1 MDFKTGVGVVVR
13 GTQYSD
19 FMAFP
24 QSPLV
29 IYVDVDETLVRNY
42 GTKRI
47 VMPTVIRHVR
57 QLFEAGAIL
66 YCWSSGGAAYA
77 QSSAEECGIAN
88 CFQAFLPK
96 PQVLID
102 DQQIGDWRSLLQIH
116 PASCEGSTVETYR
129 TVLFGDK

>member
-1 MDFKTGVGVVVR
+1 
-13 GTQYSD
+13 
-19 FMAFP
+19 MADS

-29 IYVDVDETLVRNY
+29 IYVDVDETLIRNY

-47 VMPTVIRHVR
+47 AMPAVIRHVR
-57 QLFEAGAIL
+57 QLFEAGAHL

-77 QSSAEECGIAN
+77 ESSAAECGIAD

-116 PASCEGSTVETYR
+116 PTSCSGSTVESYR
-129 TVLFGDK
+129 TVLFGDA